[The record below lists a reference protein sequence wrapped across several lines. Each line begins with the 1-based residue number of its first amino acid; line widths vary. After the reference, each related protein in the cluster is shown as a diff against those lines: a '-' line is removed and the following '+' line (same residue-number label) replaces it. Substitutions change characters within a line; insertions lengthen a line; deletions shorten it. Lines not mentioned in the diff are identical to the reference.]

1 MFTEIATLNGG
12 TQLIRTDTIIRFRP
26 SFGSFEPPDATV
38 LDYAKQRIYSA
49 DSPESIVEKIGSGL
63 AIAELTTPNKLPL
76 YVDAAKVIDI
86 ALPVPEHHNPKARAV
101 IRLGSDILGPNVRAQ
116 IRETPKQALRKISE
130 ALGQLTEATS

>member
-38 LDYAKQRIYSA
+38 LDYANQRLYSA
-49 DSPESIVEKIGSGL
+49 DSPGAIVEKIGTGL

-86 ALPVPEHHNPKARAV
+86 ALPVPEHHHPKARSV
-101 IRLGSDILGPNVRAQ
+101 IRLRPNIRAQ
-116 IRETPKQALRKISE
+116 VRETPKQAQRKISE
-130 ALGQLTEATS
+130 ALGELAEAAS